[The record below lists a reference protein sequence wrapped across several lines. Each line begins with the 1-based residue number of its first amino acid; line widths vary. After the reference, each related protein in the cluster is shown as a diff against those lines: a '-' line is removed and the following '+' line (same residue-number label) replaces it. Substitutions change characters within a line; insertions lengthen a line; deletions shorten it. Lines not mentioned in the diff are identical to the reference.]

1 MTWLL
6 VIVWILGGG
15 LFAFSFWIFGLAA
28 MRMISGR
35 RRTRIWHG
43 QVAAPPSG
51 PLRPRVFTSA
61 RRGPSWRHRHRA
73 RPNQPANGGRP

>member
-15 LFAFSFWIFGLAA
+15 VFAFSFWIFGLAA

-35 RRTRIWHG
+35 RRRQTRHG
-43 QVAAPPSG
+43 QVAGPPSG
-51 PLRPRVFTSA
+51 PLRPRVFTGA
-61 RRGPSWRHRHRA
+61 AVVPSLRHRHRA